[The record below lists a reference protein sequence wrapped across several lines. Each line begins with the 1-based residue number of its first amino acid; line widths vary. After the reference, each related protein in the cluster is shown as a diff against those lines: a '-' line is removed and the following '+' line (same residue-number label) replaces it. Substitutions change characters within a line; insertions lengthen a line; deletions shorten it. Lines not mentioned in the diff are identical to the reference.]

1 MMLRRVFVAGRRV
14 IQFTALILAI
24 LLGLA
29 LPARGQVANAVITG
43 IVTDAQGGVLPG
55 VTITVRNA
63 ESGVTRTIVTEAD
76 GRYRLGGLP
85 PGRYNL
91 TAELQ
96 GFANVDV
103 KDVTL
108 TLGLEY
114 PRDFSMGVQGLQE
127 SITVT
132 GESPVVETTKTE
144 VAAVVTQDQIE
155 TLPTGDRVALRLS
168 LLLPGV
174 AIDTTRAKRNAVN
187 LGAGISTSST
197 TYLVDGLSNATAISG
212 EQRHDIPAAAI
223 REFLVHTSQVPAQ
236 YGQRAGGVVSI
247 ATKSGT
253 NQIHGEAFDFFRNKT
268 LNTLDKFQE
277 LQHATKPDY
286 SRQQYGVALGGPIV
300 RNRLHY
306 FATFERTREHDFF
319 TVATGR
325 PEFYRQFEGTF
336 EGGSY
341 NNIYFVRGDYQA
353 SEKQNLFY
361 RYINQHTNFFCSGCG
376 VPGTNSAFSNND
388 NLIPRDMHAVG
399 HTWVL
404 SNRVLNELYVMRG
417 TASDRTYLNK
427 DYSPARYQ
435 EVTTIPANLGG
446 GQIVGSTRYVF
457 PSFVWGSSQC
467 LPPCQAGAGT
477 HTDFTEVQETV
488 SLTTGS
494 HTYKFGGSIQIFPTH
509 EWASANVFGT
519 WTFAQDQYFNP
530 DDPNFSFA
538 TLRGATQFQASFPNV
553 EREMRNHSYAAYV
566 TDEWKPANS
575 LTVNLGLRYD
585 VQTGVW
591 NEWRT
596 QSEYPRP
603 LPYVDFASRGDK
615 NNVAPRLGLAWNVRN
630 DGKSVVRLG
639 YGLVY
644 TNITNL
650 IPRVEG
656 SALKQNTINITN
668 PSYPDPYQGRDPA
681 NFVSTAPPNITI
693 NGNDLVN
700 APVHTSSVGF
710 SQGLTVDTG
719 VHVDAI
725 YQKATEIPTDVQV
738 NTRNPVT
745 LVRPLPEWGQIIQR
759 QPTGT
764 FTYKALLVR
773 LEKRLSNR
781 YQYQLSYTLAKQDSN
796 AASPDTVGIGLGGS
810 ITDLYNPGWDV
821 GPANNDRR
829 HALVFSGAAQ
839 LPADIVLGAI
849 WNFRTSTPF
858 SARAGVDINGDG
870 QSTGGGGGLGGNYP
884 TDYVPGTTKNV
895 GNRNTA
901 PMLAAVNAYRATL
914 NLPPIPESQI
924 ESNLLSQID
933 VRVSKAINTGRG
945 TKIELIGQV
954 FNVLGRDNLGGLSSQ
969 YITNVRSD
977 SFGRIL
983 TSLPRQQGE
992 VAVRFVF

>member
-1 MMLRRVFVAGRRV
+1 MLRNLVLTLRR
-14 IQFTALILAI
+14 ADPILA
-24 LLGLA
+24 LLLA
-29 LPARGQVANAVITG
+29 FLCATIPVSAQVANAVVAG
-43 IVTDAQGGVLPG
+43 VVTDAQGGVLPG
-55 VTITVRNA
+55 VTISVTNT
-63 ESGVTRTIVTEAD
+63 ESGVVRTIVTEAD
-76 GRYRLGGLP
+76 GRYRLGGIP

-91 TAELQ
+91 TAELP
-96 GFANVDV
+96 GFANVEIRDI
-103 KDVTL
+103 TL
-108 TLGLEY
+108 TIGLEY
-114 PRDFSMGVQGLQE
+114 DKDITMGLQAVQE
-127 SITVT
+127 SVTVT
-132 GESPVVETTKTE
+132 GEAPVIETSRTE
-144 VAAVVTQDQIE
+144 VAGVVTQEQIE

-253 NQIHGEAFDFFRNKT
+253 NELHGEAFDFVRDKA
-268 LNTLDKFQE
+268 LNTLDKIQE

-286 SRQQYGVALGGPIV
+286 TRHQFGFALGGPVIA
-300 RNRLHY
+300 NRLHY
-306 FATFERTREHDFF
+306 FGTFERTREHDFF
-319 TVATGR
+319 SVFTGR
-325 PEFYRQFEGTF
+325 PEFYKQFEGTF

-341 NNIYFVRGDYQA
+341 TNIAFVRGDYQV
-353 SEKQNLFY
+353 STKQNLFY

-404 SNRVLNELYVMRG
+404 SNRVLNELYIMRG
-417 TASDRTYLNK
+417 AASDRTYLNK
-427 DYSPARYQ
+427 DYAPARYQ
-435 EVTTIPANLGG
+435 DVVTIPASLGG
-446 GQIVGSTRYVF
+446 GELIGSTRYVF
-457 PSFVWGSSQC
+457 PSFVWGQSQC

-477 HTDFTEVQETV
+477 RTAFNELQEAL
-488 SLTTGS
+488 SITTGS

-509 EWASANVFGT
+509 EWTAGNIFGT
-519 WTFAQDQYFNP
+519 WTFSQDQYFNP

-538 TLRGATQFQASFPNV
+538 NLRGATQFQASFPNLQ
-553 EREMRNHSYAAYV
+553 REMRNHSYAAYV
-566 TDEWKPANS
+566 TDEWKPTSS
-575 LTVNLGLRYD
+575 LTLNLGLRYD
-585 VQTGVW
+585 IQTGIW

-615 NNVAPRLGLAWNVRN
+615 NNVAPRLGLAWAVAE
-630 DGKSVVRLG
+630 KSVFRAG

-656 SALKQNTINITN
+656 SALKQNTINIVN

-681 NFVSTAPPNITI
+681 SFVSTAPPNITI

-710 SQGLTVDTG
+710 SHELLSDTG

-725 YQKATEIPTDVQV
+725 YQKATDYPTDFQV

-759 QPTGT
+759 RPTGW

-796 AASPDTVGIGLGGS
+796 TSTGDTVGINLGGS
-810 ITDLYNPGWDV
+810 ITDLYNPDWDI
-821 GPANNDRR
+821 GPASNDRR
-829 HALVFSGAAQ
+829 HAIVFSGAVQ
-839 LPADIVLGAI
+839 LPADIGLGAI

-858 SARAGVDINGDG
+858 SARAGVDLNGDG
-870 QSTGGGGGLGGNYP
+870 QTTGGGGGVVGGNYP
-884 TDYVPGTTKNV
+884 TDYVPGTTKNM
-895 GNRNTA
+895 GNRDSGA
-901 PMLAAVNAYRATL
+901 MLTAVNAYRATL
-914 NLPPIPESQI
+914 NLAPIPESQL
-924 ESNLLSQID
+924 EDNLLSQVD
-933 VRVSKAINTGRG
+933 LRVSKAFNTGRG
-945 TKIELIGQV
+945 TRVELIGQV
-954 FNVLGRDNLGGLSSQ
+954 FNVLGRDNLGGLSSS
-969 YITNVRSD
+969 YVTNVRSD
-977 SFGRIL
+977 AFGRIL
-983 TSLPRQQGE
+983 AALPRQQGE
-992 VAVRFVF
+992 VALRFIF